1 MGGESES
8 KNICQ
13 TRATKRICVTE
24 KERKQSG
31 RQPEVPALESNKQPK
46 NSKVSKPK
54 HTVKLHPVS
63 EAKEPQS

>member
-1 MGGESES
+1 M
-8 KNICQ
+8 
-13 TRATKRICVTE
+13 KRICVTE
-24 KERKQSG
+24 KEREKTKSG
-31 RQPEVPALESNKQPK
+31 RQPKVPALESNKQPK